1 LDQYDAIGWA
11 PKEYNPDDKQNSNS
25 ESQKDGG
32 TAQSGFVWDEKSG
45 YYYDSASGFYY
56 DGTTGKSMSL
66 PHQNFVKTT
75 TNVVGNVMV
84 MDLFSIYVLICNLVC
99 CRPLL

>member
-11 PKEYNPDDKQNSNS
+11 PKEYNPDDKQNSNF
-25 ESQKDGG
+25 ESQKDDGSG

-56 DGTTGKSMSL
+56 DGTTGKFMIHHIKIL
-66 PHQNFVKTT
+66 LKPLLML
-75 TNVVGNVMV
+75 VM
-84 MDLFSIYVLICNLVC
+84 LRYRSFPIYVLVCNLV
-99 CRPLL
+99 L